1 MAVETFKKLKNTLIL
16 KKKQMREMVE
26 PFADEGVQRNINIR
40 NMKIFLFNN
49 FNISTYEI
57 ENLIDY
63 LDQDNNGFI
72 PSQDF
77 IKEVELA

>member
-1 MAVETFKKLKNTLIL
+1 
-16 KKKQMREMVE
+16 
-26 PFADEGVQRNINIR
+26 
-40 NMKIFLFNN
+40 MKIFLFNN

-57 ENLIDY
+57 ENLIDF

-77 IKEVELA
+77 IKEVELAWTYLLRLILNSKLFQISL